1 MSTPSI
7 IKFSETPEQ
16 QAYREK
22 CLQEDKVILDAC
34 KKETAE
40 RIKRYQA
47 YTNDPFN
54 PIYTKEVVA
63 GFYETKEPPKVSLF
77 SQWPLKEE
85 ESLPS
90 SSAQPL
96 GNAWWSGASK

>member
-34 KKETAE
+34 KKETQE
-40 RIKRYQA
+40 RIKRYRA

-63 GFYETKEPPKVSLF
+63 GFYETKEPPTVSLF

-90 SSAQPL
+90 SSVQPL

>member
-7 IKFSETPEQ
+7 VKFSETPEQ

-22 CLQEDKVILDAC
+22 CLQEDKVILDAYN
-34 KKETAE
+34 KETEE
-40 RIKRYQA
+40 RIKRYRA

-63 GFYETKEPPKVSLF
+63 GFYENSTPPKVSVF
-77 SQWPLKEE
+77 SQWPLKEKEKE
-85 ESLPS
+85 EPEPFCSMRIPS
-90 SSAQPL
+90 T
-96 GNAWWSGASK
+96 W